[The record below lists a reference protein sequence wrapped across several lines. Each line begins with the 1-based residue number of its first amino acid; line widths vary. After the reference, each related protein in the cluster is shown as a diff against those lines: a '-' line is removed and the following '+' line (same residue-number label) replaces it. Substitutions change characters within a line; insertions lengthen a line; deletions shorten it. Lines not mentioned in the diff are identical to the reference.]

1 MSVSAGY
8 PVEGESI
15 GPYRIVRRIA
25 AGGMGVVYEAED
37 TTLNRRV
44 ALKVISPHLAEDDEF
59 RARFT
64 REAQAQASLDSAHVV
79 HVYAHGVGDGRLYI
93 AAQLIPDGDLGQ
105 MIQAYGAPPVR
116 VALDVMAQVADGL
129 ADAHAVGLIH
139 RDIKPAN
146 VLLRRRENSV
156 TAYLSDFGIARQ
168 VSVDQTQSRT
178 GTIGT
183 PSYMAPELHTGGKA
197 RVESDIYSLG
207 CLLWATVTGRA
218 PYTGTS
224 EYQIVSAHVEQP
236 VPQLPEDGP
245 LATEVNRV
253 LRMAMAKDPA
263 GRYSSAADLRDDLR
277 NARTLPDGAT
287 PVDRTPAT
295 PDGRSR
301 KPVGV
306 LVIGVLILVAL
317 IAGGVSY
324 ALLSG
329 DGEEPSAD
337 PTSTPSATR
346 SEPSEPTDPSD
357 PSDPETSGSSA
368 PAPTGSDE
376 EVAIANVARA
386 FEDAGTMNEAQAQ
399 CAAEQWVRT
408 AGLQPM
414 IDAGLFDDDLNFTD
428 RDMSEMPPEIA
439 SAISAAALTC
449 AAASPSS

>member
-8 PVEGESI
+8 PAEGESI
-15 GPYRIVRRIA
+15 GPYRIVRRIG

-253 LRMAMAKDPA
+253 LRKAMAKDPA
-263 GRYSSAADLRDDLR
+263 ERYSSAAQLRDDLR

-295 PDGRSR
+295 PDGRGR

-306 LVIGVLILVAL
+306 LVIGVLVLVAL

-337 PTSTPSATR
+337 PTSTPSATQ
-346 SEPSEPTDPSD
+346 SEPTDPESSAST
-357 PSDPETSGSSA
+357 PTDPETDGSS
-368 PAPTGSDE
+368 APTGSDE
-376 EVAIANVARA
+376 ETAIANVATA
-386 FEDAGTMNEAQAQ
+386 FESGGVMNAAQSQ
-399 CAAEQWVRT
+399 CAAEQWVQE

-414 IDAGLFDDDLNFTD
+414 IDAGLFDEDLNFTD
-428 RDMSEMPPEIA
+428 KDVSEMPAEIRDSLTA
-439 SAISAAALTC
+439 AGISC
-449 AAASPSS
+449 ATASPSS